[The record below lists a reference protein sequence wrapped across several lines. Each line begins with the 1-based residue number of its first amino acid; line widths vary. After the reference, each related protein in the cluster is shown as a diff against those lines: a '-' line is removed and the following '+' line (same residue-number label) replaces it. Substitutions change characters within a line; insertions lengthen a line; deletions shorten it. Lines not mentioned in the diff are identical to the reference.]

1 VIAGFLSDAH
11 GNAAGLERCLRALEQ
26 QGAERIYFLGDAVG
40 YFPEENAVLD
50 LLRSRQV
57 TCLRGNHEALLLGE
71 LPLPAERDQVYRIAD
86 ARRRLRSEHR
96 EWIEQWPDRLEVE
109 VAGHR
114 LLLMHGSPAD
124 PLEGYVYPDSDLS
137 AFDGLPFDA
146 VVMGHTHRPFLNKRG
161 AVTIVN
167 AGSCGMPRDAGALA
181 SCATYDKATGAE
193 ILRVSFDAAGLQ
205 VKWGDR
211 VHPSAA
217 ACLER
222 RPARHIAGRLV
233 RV

>member
-1 VIAGFLSDAH
+1 MIAGFLSDAH
-11 GNAAGLERCLRALEQ
+11 GNPVGLERCLRALEYE
-26 QGAERIYFLGDAVG
+26 GAEAIYFLGDAVG

-57 TCLRGNHEALLLGE
+57 TCVRGNHEALLLGE
-71 LPLPAERDQVYRIAD
+71 LPLGPEQDRIYRITEV
-86 ARRRLRSEHR
+86 RSRLHHRHR

-109 VAGHR
+109 LGGRR
-114 LLLMHGSPAD
+114 LLLVHGSPRE

-137 AFDGLPFDA
+137 AFEALSFDA
-146 VVMGHTHRPFLNKRG
+146 VLMGHTHRAFLRRQG
-161 AVTIVN
+161 TVTIVN
-167 AGSCGMPRDAGALA
+167 AGSCGMPRDAGGLA
-181 SCATYDKATGAE
+181 SCAMYNELTGAE
-193 ILRVSFDAAGLQ
+193 LLRVSFDAAGLR

-222 RPARHIAGRLV
+222 LPAEAIAGRIV